1 METKEMNLEDYARP
15 EGIEVKI
22 GTARITVIGLAFLLV
37 LLVVGCLLF
46 NYVWGDYTTYSAGY
60 ELGHYFLYHACSLQG
75 VGVMI
80 LCFVLY
86 ILIQYGLIYWF
97 SGKDHK
103 AVRKNWDNKTIG
115 FLLVKPLALKYY
127 RIVLLTPFV
136 LMGVLPAIHGFCT
149 GNMDAY
155 FIGLFCITASIA
167 DCYYFWKLRSFSGN
181 DKIVDGKVSL
191 SGTIIK
197 ASY

>member
-1 METKEMNLEDYARP
+1 METKELNLEEYTHP
-15 EGIEVKI
+15 EGVEVKI
-22 GTARITVIGLAFLLV
+22 GTARITVVGLVFLLV
-37 LLVVGCLLF
+37 VLVAGCLLF
-46 NYVWGDYTTYSAGY
+46 NYVWGNNTAYSAGY
-60 ELGHYFLYHACSLQG
+60 ELGHYFLYSACSLLG
-75 VGVMI
+75 ISIMI
-80 LCFVLY
+80 LCAVLY
-86 ILIQYGLIYWF
+86 ILLQYGLTYWL
-97 SGKDHK
+97 SGRDRK
-103 AVRKNWDNKTIG
+103 ALRMNCDNKTIG
-115 FLLVKPLALKYY
+115 FLLVKPMALKYY
-127 RIVLLTPFV
+127 RIILLTPFV

-155 FIGLFCITASIA
+155 FIGLFCITASVA